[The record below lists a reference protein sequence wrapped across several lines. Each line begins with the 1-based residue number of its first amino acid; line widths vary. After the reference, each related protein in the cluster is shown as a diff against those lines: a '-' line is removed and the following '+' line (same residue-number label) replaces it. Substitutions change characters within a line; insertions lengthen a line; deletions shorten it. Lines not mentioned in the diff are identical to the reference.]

1 MRLETERL
9 ILRTPLQ
16 EDAGAMHALWHS
28 EFVGKYNVL
37 TPMSLEKMREKLA
50 EDAESGTVVH
60 LVLKS
65 TGRVI
70 GNFTANA
77 PHPGILQDERLAG
90 MKGVSLSFAVSAQHQ
105 RKGYISEALRSGIDV
120 LFRYAHVD
128 YINCG
133 YFDFN
138 TASAAVQKKFGFR
151 YFSTH
156 AFTPKGGTPVTVI
169 ENILT
174 REEYFASLN

>member
-1 MRLETERL
+1 MQIETERL
-9 ILRTPLQ
+9 LLRPFEEADFADFYAYVSDRELCRSIGWNIIVDEASARKVFAGIVQRQ
-16 EDAGAMHALWHS
+16 EFA
-28 EFVGKYNVL
+28 
-37 TPMSLEKMREKLA
+37 
-50 EDAESGTVVH
+50 

-77 PHPGILQDERLAG
+77 PHPGIRQDERLTG

-156 AFTPKGGTPVTVI
+156 EFTPKGGTPVTVI